1 MMTGSE
7 VLNLILWI
15 ASSLGAV
22 FVVSYFV
29 NRKPVPEES
38 VNNGGEKEN
47 EKAITGQDKRREL
60 NLKSATI
67 LVLIAAV
74 SGMAAYF
81 VSINAVSILAWVK
94 LGLCYIAVLCAAIF
108 DFRLRI
114 IPNQIPLGLVIAR
127 ALIFICEFMMTNTAL
142 AYLVSSLLG
151 CFVSFLILMIAS
163 KISKGGVGGGDIKLM
178 ASLGFGAGI
187 YAALTTLLCALVLCA
202 AAAAVLLVAKKK
214 KRKDSVPFA
223 PFIYLGYV
231 AVLLLSLY

>member
-1 MMTGSE
+1 MTGFE
-7 VLNLILWI
+7 ILNLILWI
-15 ASSLGAV
+15 VSSLGAV
-22 FVVSYFV
+22 LVVSYLV

-38 VNNGGEKEN
+38 VDDKGEKEG
-47 EKAITGQDKRREL
+47 ERAVAGQDKGREL
-60 NLKSATI
+60 DLKSAAI
-67 LVLIAAV
+67 FVLLAAV

-81 VSINAVSILAWVK
+81 VSTNAASAFAWVE
-94 LGLCYIAVLCAAIF
+94 LGLCYIAVLCAAVF

-151 CFVSFLILMIAS
+151 CFVSFLILMVAS
-163 KISKGGVGGGDIKLM
+163 KISKGGVGGGDVKLM

-187 YAALTTLLCALVLCA
+187 YAALTTLLCALIICA
-202 AAAAVLLVAKKK
+202 AVAVVLLITKKK
-214 KRKDSVPFA
+214 SRKDSVPFA